1 MRQQSFQKKEK
12 KKKRKNTI
20 FPFQMYSRSLILRH
34 LTRILF
40 SKEASNLDLVFKKM
54 FAQLGLGF
62 GLSFD
67 QEELEF
73 SKKADQVGFG
83 QAQV

>member
-1 MRQQSFQKKEK
+1 
-12 KKKRKNTI
+12 
-20 FPFQMYSRSLILRH
+20 LRH